1 MKYSYYWLDSE
12 DKMISGWDNAPHH
25 QELENFPHHRH
36 ERGKEK
42 PSVSFEIGL
51 EMVFRAILRE
61 MRKR

>member
-1 MKYSYYWLDSE
+1 
-12 DKMISGWDNAPHH
+12 MISGWDNAPHH